1 MTKDVTF
8 KQLCAKL
15 EKTKRTTETMA
26 QYLAMTRDEQTDIKD
41 VGGFVGGRLEGGIR
55 KRGHVRDNS
64 LITLDL
70 DDALPTL
77 QEDWEL
83 VCGFDCC
90 MYSTHKHTP
99 GKPRMRLLI
108 PTARIMTTEEY
119 EPIARRVAEMVGIAQ
134 FDPTTYQD
142 SRLFFWPS
150 TAKDGEYIFWKQC
163 GGTCSIRTRCL
174 PPTTTGGTRRSGL

>member
-70 DDALPTL
+70 DDALPTTCSCPTSSRTRR
-77 QEDWEL
+77 EL
-83 VCGFDCC
+83 SF
-90 MYSTHKHTP
+90 
-99 GKPRMRLLI
+99 PRPRK
-108 PTARIMTTEEY
+108 
-119 EPIARRVAEMVGIAQ
+119 G
-134 FDPTTYQD
+134 PTTASSVTGLWS
-142 SRLFFWPS
+142 SRKTKDRPWP
-150 TAKDGEYIFWKQC
+150 
-163 GGTCSIRTRCL
+163 
-174 PPTTTGGTRRSGL
+174 PPLRLS